1 MEVKRILIVD
11 DHFDT
16 LKFLRSLLE
25 LADSRYEV
33 VAVRSGEEAGLEL
46 RRHFDLLI
54 TDLRLPGIDGIEV
67 ARRAQKRTPEM
78 PIILISG
85 FPKELARVES
95 LDFEV
100 FCYFRKPL
108 EADAMLTAVHT
119 ALFGEPLPAVEEIIE
134 ETIVE
139 ETIEELI
146 VETPISA
153 DVLERLE
160 QLRQNTGAE
169 QLMLGSITGQV
180 AAQAGILSLDLPSLC
195 RTLADN
201 LRSSFALADQLGTSG
216 HQTIQY
222 QTSNLYD
229 VYTANVGEYHFVT
242 MFFDARA
249 KRGRIGTVWVF
260 VQRAIKDL
268 EPLLANARVQVVEKT
283 VKKKLTTTAPTP
295 VQEIVAK
302 LAEEMPSAPVAVPE
316 VKKPAEAKPIP
327 PTAAPPPAPAPEI
340 AIYEPPPPLALE
352 PVRDEDLKKLEA
364 LLTDDDD
371 TPANDFWEALPTAA
385 ESETALLGG
394 VRLDEAL
401 QQGLITPEGDT
412 PLAAVLAEENAAGL
426 AEADNW
432 AMLMQAADSKPEI
445 TLDLGPAE
453 DDLDLSGL
461 AEMGSQNVPAEPA
474 LPVLDLGEP
483 VDDDDFDLSGM
494 PGLPTTPPAPKSAP
508 AGKKA
513 PSAPVAPEPSPE
525 FVLELEPV
533 DDDDFDLTGMPG
545 LPTAEATPAPAKS
558 KGKGKTKAKTAPL
571 TPPPAMDGDDDDFDL
586 TEMPGLPAEAAPSEA
601 ANPALQAEI
610 DAFWNALVSG
620 DTSKSSTSDGLSL
633 DDALAE
639 GVSLDEQLSH
649 AAEGGSGGLD
659 GLDSLEDDGAAE
671 AFWDAAVSRTT
682 PAPPMKGM
690 TLEEAQKQGL
700 IPADLGG

>member
-25 LADSRYEV
+25 LADNRYQV

-46 RRHFDLLI
+46 RRPFDLLI
-54 TDLRLPGIDGIEV
+54 TDIHLPGIDGIEV

-85 FPKELARVES
+85 FPKELGRVEA
-95 LDFEV
+95 LDFEI

-139 ETIEELI
+139 EKIEELV

-153 DVLERLE
+153 DVLDRLE

-169 QLMLGSITGQV
+169 QLVLGNITGQV
-180 AAQAGILSLDLPSLC
+180 AAQAGILSLDLPALC
-195 RTLADN
+195 RTLAEN
-201 LRSSFALADQLGTSG
+201 LRSGFALADQLGTTG

-222 QTSNLYD
+222 HTSNLYD
-229 VYTANVGEYHFVT
+229 VYTANVGEYHFIT

-268 EPLLANARVQVVEKT
+268 EPLLAHARVQVVERT
-283 VKKKLTTTAPTP
+283 IKKKLTTTAPTP

-302 LAEEMPSAPVAVPE
+302 LAEEMPSAPVAVP
-316 VKKPAEAKPIP
+316 VPKKATGPLPAE
-327 PTAAPPPAPAPEI
+327 PAPAPEI
-340 AIYEPPPPLALE
+340 AIYQPPPPLALE
-352 PVRDEDLKKLEA
+352 PVRDEDMKRLEA
-364 LLTDDDD
+364 LLAEDDD
-371 TPANDFWEALPTAA
+371 TPTNGFWEQLPAAA
-385 ESETALLGG
+385 ESETSLLGG
-394 VRLDEAL
+394 VRLEEAVE
-401 QQGLITPEGDT
+401 QGLITPEMDS
-412 PLAAVLAEENAAGL
+412 PLAAVLAEEAASGL
-426 AEADNW
+426 VEADNW
-432 AMLMQAADSKPEI
+432 TALLHAAESKPAI

-453 DDLDLSGL
+453 DDLPLS
-461 AEMGSQNVPAEPA
+461 PAA
-474 LPVLDLGEP
+474 ITLDLGEALDDDDLDLTGLPGLPTSGESPTPAEP
-483 VDDDDFDLSGM
+483 VFTLDLGLDDDDDDFDLTGM
-494 PGLPTTPPAPKSAP
+494 PGLSSSGTAAPPEKEKAKGKGKSKPAAAKAAPPPTAAD
-508 AGKKA
+508 
-513 PSAPVAPEPSPE
+513 
-525 FVLELEPV
+525 V

-545 LPTAEATPAPAKS
+545 LPTADT
-558 KGKGKTKAKTAPL
+558 
-571 TPPPAMDGDDDDFDL
+571 
-586 TEMPGLPAEAAPSEA
+586 AAPPNA
-601 ANPALQAEI
+601 KIQAEI

-620 DTSKSSTSDGLSL
+620 DTSKSATSDGLSV
-633 DDALAE
+633 DDALAK
-639 GVSLDEQLSH
+639 GVSLDEQLSKTI
-649 AAEGGSGGLD
+649 AGEV
-659 GLDSLEDDGAAE
+659 DDEEAD
-671 AFWDAAVSRTT
+671 AFWDTAVAKT
-682 PAPPMKGM
+682 APTSLMKGM

-700 IPADLGG
+700 IPADLGSGS